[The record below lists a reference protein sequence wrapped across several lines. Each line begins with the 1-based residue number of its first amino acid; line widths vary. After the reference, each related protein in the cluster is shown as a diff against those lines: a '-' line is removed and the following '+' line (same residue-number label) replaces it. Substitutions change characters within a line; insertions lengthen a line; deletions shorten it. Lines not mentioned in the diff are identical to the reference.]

1 MIGHGR
7 FVRVSLS
14 AHKVAKDLGVSQ
26 APVTEEQEEER
37 SPSEELE
44 RSVVQTVV
52 VHRRLLEVV
61 CEQELVANEQVEERE
76 GCDGPQ
82 DWQGKAIHEGYEHR
96 VQYSRVLEVHHD
108 LRSAEECYILLV
120 RDAGC
125 PVSATAS
132 ARITSA
138 EEIAH
143 AKHNGEVDVDEVGVE
158 HHCGHDCRRDV

>member
-37 SPSEELE
+37 SPSEEHE

-108 LRSAEECYILLV
+108 LWSAEECYILLV
-120 RDAGC
+120 
-125 PVSATAS
+125 
-132 ARITSA
+132 
-138 EEIAH
+138 
-143 AKHNGEVDVDEVGVE
+143 
-158 HHCGHDCRRDV
+158 